1 MGEKPMAMIEV
12 SNLRKSYGSVQ
23 ALDGVTFSVEEGRVF
38 GFLGPNG
45 AGKTTLIRILTGLI
59 SATAG
64 TFSIN
69 GQADDGSKS
78 SFGYLA
84 QQPSYYSWMT
94 GRELLDLSGSLYGM
108 EKNEKNRKI
117 REMLHLCG
125 IEEAADRRIGGY
137 SGGMR
142 QRLGI
147 AQAILHSPK
156 VVFLDEPVSALDP
169 VGRKEV
175 LSLIAILR
183 ERTTIFMSS
192 HILDDVQRTC
202 DEVAIINKG
211 SIRIQEKTK
220 TLLRLHAKPVV
231 HMEFESKTAAH
242 QCLTQITEI
251 GLHATVSDF
260 TVSIPSETYAHESSR
275 ILNLIGNGG
284 WKLEKL
290 EHQEATLEDVF
301 MHHIREAGDDIS

>member
-1 MGEKPMAMIEV
+1 
-12 SNLRKSYGSVQ
+12 
-23 ALDGVTFSVEEGRVF
+23 
-38 GFLGPNG
+38 
-45 AGKTTLIRILTGLI
+45 
-59 SATAG
+59 
-64 TFSIN
+64 
-69 GQADDGSKS
+69 
-78 SFGYLA
+78 
-84 QQPSYYSWMT
+84 MT

-108 EKNEKNRKI
+108 EKNVKNRRI
-117 REMLHLCG
+117 PEMLHLCG

-175 LSLIAILR
+175 LSLIAVLR

-192 HILDDVQRTC
+192 HILDDVQKTC
-202 DEVAIINKG
+202 DEIAIINKG

-220 TLLRLHAKPVV
+220 TLLRLHAQPIV
-231 HMEFESKTAAH
+231 HMEFDSKTAVQ
-242 QCLTQITEI
+242 QCLTRMKDL
-251 GLHATVSDF
+251 GLPATATDYTVS
-260 TVSIPSETYAHESSR
+260 VPSETYACESSR
-275 ILNLIGNGG
+275 ILALIGEQG

-301 MHHIREAGDDIS
+301 MHNIQEVGDDIS

>member
-1 MGEKPMAMIEV
+1 
-12 SNLRKSYGSVQ
+12 
-23 ALDGVTFSVEEGRVF
+23 
-38 GFLGPNG
+38 
-45 AGKTTLIRILTGLI
+45 
-59 SATAG
+59 
-64 TFSIN
+64 
-69 GQADDGSKS
+69 
-78 SFGYLA
+78 
-84 QQPSYYSWMT
+84 
-94 GRELLDLSGSLYGM
+94 
-108 EKNEKNRKI
+108 
-117 REMLHLCG
+117 
-125 IEEAADRRIGGY
+125 
-137 SGGMR
+137 MR